1 MNINLHIE
9 RLILD
14 GLPIDGGD
22 GGSLRIAMETELT
35 RLLTQ
40 TGGTPSW
47 QTGTALPSIRA
58 DAVQLTAQNSPS
70 QLGREIA
77 WSVHN
82 GIRKIV

>member
-14 GLPIDGGD
+14 GLPIEGGD

-40 TGGTPSW
+40 SGDTPSL
-47 QTGTALPSIRA
+47 QTGTALPSVRA
-58 DAVQLTAQNSPS
+58 DAIQLAAQNSPA
-70 QLGREIA
+70 QLGRQIA
-77 WSVHN
+77 GSVHN
-82 GIRKIV
+82 GISKIV